1 MGSMKNFADSET
13 LVVTKS
19 WSGFTKERRLALLKE
34 VLSLDERFSGIS
46 ISRALADGSVYVNLE
61 IPLAPD
67 ERGTVLLDFEEML
80 KEKVD
85 IGLTVWCEPLGDK
98 STLRNSRGIKIR
110 AERVEDP
117 RR

>member
-1 MGSMKNFADSET
+1 MKNFADSET
-13 LVVTKS
+13 LAVTKS

-61 IPLAPD
+61 ITLAPNK
-67 ERGTVLLDFEEML
+67 RGTVLLDFEEML
-80 KEKVD
+80 KERVD

-98 STLRNSRGIKIR
+98 STLRNLRGIEIR

>member
-1 MGSMKNFADSET
+1 MKNFADSET
-13 LVVTKS
+13 LVATKS
-19 WSGFTKERRLALLKE
+19 WSGFSKEHRLVLLKE
-34 VLSLDERFSGIS
+34 ALSLDDRFSGIS

-61 IPLAPD
+61 ITLAPNK
-67 ERGTVLLDFEEML
+67 RGTVLLDFEEML
-80 KEKVD
+80 KERVD

-98 STLRNSRGIKIR
+98 STLRNLRGIEIR